1 MRSIVLGAIVAA
13 GLSLVSAVPTVSAP
27 ANVGHW
33 SSGGGHRYRQPGALL
48 VHVAGMARLLPALAL
63 LVMPP

>member
-1 MRSIVLGAIVAA
+1 LLPRAVACKRGADGI
-13 GLSLVSAVPTVSAP
+13 GTGQRR
-27 ANVGHW
+27 GHW

-48 VHVAGMARLLPALAL
+48 VHMAGMARLLPALAL